1 MAELIWSEES
11 LSDLEGIYDYIARDS
26 PLYARYQIEGICKSA
41 ARLRQ
46 FPESGRHLP
55 EFPNLPHREV
65 IIDSY
70 RVIYRH
76 DLNSDEVKVVAVV
89 HGRRLLKE
97 TILTEK

>member
-1 MAELIWSEES
+1 
-11 LSDLEGIYDYIARDS
+11 
-26 PLYARYQIEGICKSA
+26 
-41 ARLRQ
+41 LRQ